1 MDDLQGGRQPLP
13 DEVRAQDRVA
23 VEEAL
28 PGPAE
33 RLLVHLAPQ
42 RPGQLQEVGLGA
54 GLEPGVEEQALL
66 HRGQGVDVLHLPVGP
81 EQGVDRLLVE
91 PGQGEVGRGEAPGPG
106 REAVLD
112 EGGQAAQE
120 GLRQS
125 LHRLPVVQGGA
136 VEPLQA
142 QPALDHA
149 AVDLQD
155 VAAGPGGGG
164 GGTGG
169 LAGQAEGRILGGRL
183 IELAQVVEADLGRR
197 HGLQRGSGRE
207 VPQEAVAD
215 PVAGDGAELLLD
227 RLEVG
232 PRIFWVSAGPG
243 RGAFR
248 QREAHGEDR
257 GEPAH
262 GAREV
267 GPLDHGLAPVPFEVD
282 QQGALPGPGGE
293 GLGQGGE
300 EGVVDPRAVGRRHVL
315 QQGPGGV
322 GLQNHLHR
330 PGAVLGVRH
339 SPPPVAPAGRPA
351 GETRGRWSPP
361 ASRTARP
368 ESPSPRRAPPGD
380 GPTGGRRWS

>member
-1 MDDLQGGRQPLP
+1 MHAPDALVGLRGEADQGQAQQGAQGGVEAPGPVGGEVLFKARLLLRCWQLPPVEALPGEGYRAVDDLQGGRQPLP

-33 RLLVHLAPQ
+33 RLLVQLAPQ

-120 GLRQS
+120 GLRQG
-125 LHRLPVVQGGA
+125 LHRLPVVQGRA

-169 LAGQAEGRILGGRL
+169 LAGQAEGRVLGGRL

-197 HGLQRGSGRE
+197 HGLQRGSRRE
-207 VPQEAVAD
+207 
-215 PVAGDGAELLLD
+215 
-227 RLEVG
+227 R
-232 PRIFWVSAGPG
+232 
-243 RGAFR
+243 
-248 QREAHGEDR
+248 
-257 GEPAH
+257 
-262 GAREV
+262 
-267 GPLDHGLAPVPFEVD
+267 
-282 QQGALPGPGGE
+282 
-293 GLGQGGE
+293 
-300 EGVVDPRAVGRRHVL
+300 
-315 QQGPGGV
+315 
-322 GLQNHLHR
+322 
-330 PGAVLGVRH
+330 
-339 SPPPVAPAGRPA
+339 
-351 GETRGRWSPP
+351 
-361 ASRTARP
+361 
-368 ESPSPRRAPPGD
+368 
-380 GPTGGRRWS
+380 